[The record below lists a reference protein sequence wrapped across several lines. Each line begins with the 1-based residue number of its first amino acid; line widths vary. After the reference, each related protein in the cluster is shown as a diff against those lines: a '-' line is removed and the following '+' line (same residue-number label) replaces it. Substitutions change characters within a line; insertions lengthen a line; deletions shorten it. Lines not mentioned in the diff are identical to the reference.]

1 MKISATDTAVIALS
15 FVCGAVTAN
24 VVMALLK
31 KRADKKEVTEP
42 EVTAVEPEETMV
54 ISHSEEPFVEEPETE
69 PISGGVVIPEVI
81 KPMPTEEFA
90 KIIKNYGGTSNKT
103 DTIGPYVI
111 SEEDLDEYE
120 DYDNVYLV
128 YYADDILADENGVK
142 VDDIDDKVGEKF
154 SQYFGAFGQPD
165 MVCIRNDERRCD
177 YTITKS
183 LKKWSTVDSENP
195 HMKWR

>member
-15 FVCGAVTAN
+15 FVCGAVAAN

-54 ISHSEEPFVEEPETE
+54 ISHSEEPFVEESE
-69 PISGGVVIPEVI
+69 IIPEVV
-81 KPMPTEEFA
+81 KPMPTEEYA
-90 KIIKNYGGTSNKT
+90 KIIKHYGGTSSKT
-103 DTIGPYVI
+103 DIIGPYVI
-111 SEEDLDEYE
+111 SEEDLNEYE
-120 DYDNVYLV
+120 DYDNIYLV